1 VWFAGLLVAAL
12 IAGSCAQPAPSS
24 IPTQAASPS
33 PAAVTQPPTASP
45 SPAPTRTPVPTPAP
59 TLAIRGIEVFPG
71 GADTWAM
78 AATATNIDEIPHISV
93 LRSITNTIE
102 IYAECVGT
110 GTLAVSV
117 NASPP
122 LAESPAPEPVATP
135 YSLTTFDL
143 PCPDAQGVSFGGG
156 APSGWFVASD
166 AVPSDPSIRY
176 QILIATAI
184 R

>member
-1 VWFAGLLVAAL
+1 VRFAGLLVAAL
-12 IAGSCAQPAPSS
+12 VAAACAQPPPSP
-24 IPTQAASPS
+24 IPTQTASPS
-33 PAAVTQPPTASP
+33 PAAVTQPPSATP

-59 TLAIRGIEVFPG
+59 TLAVRGIEVFTG

-78 AATATNIDEIPHISV
+78 AATDTNVGEIRHISV

-110 GTLAVSV
+110 GTLTVTV

-122 LAESPAPEPVATP
+122 VGETPAPQPVATP
-135 YSLTTFDL
+135 SSLTTFDL
-143 PCPDAQGVSFGGG
+143 PCPDAQSVSFGGS